1 MSESERP
8 RRSPL
13 RCLVVHPAPVLRRGL
28 VAVLE
33 DELDVAVTEV
43 STEAEAK
50 AWLRSHAV
58 DLVIAGLDLPD
69 GWGLDLVG
77 RADRSGRRPAWVV
90 LSARDGGGLVAEAL
104 RRGAV
109 GLLQVTS
116 EPSEIVRV
124 AATAVRGELAFT
136 ATQLEAAREAAP
148 RHLTPRERAVVG
160 SLAAGRSND
169 EIATD
174 LGLRRKTVETY
185 LARLYRRFGV
195 TSRVELLHRLR
206 DEGLD
211 GAAE

>member
-1 MSESERP
+1 MRETKRS

-13 RCLVVHPAPVLRRGL
+13 RCLVVHPAPVVRRGL

-33 DELDVAVTEV
+33 DELDVAMTEV
-43 STEAEAK
+43 STAAEAR

-58 DLVIAGLDLPD
+58 DLVIVGTDLPD

-77 RADRSGRRPAWVV
+77 RADQSGRRPAWVL

-116 EPSEIVRV
+116 GPSEIVRV

-136 ATQLEAAREAAP
+136 AAELEAAREAAP

-169 EIATD
+169 EIAAD
-174 LGLRRKTVETY
+174 LGLRRKTVETD

-195 TSRVELLHRLR
+195 ASRLELLHRLR

-211 GAAE
+211 GVAD